1 MNQMLKVGMV
11 AGLAVALFGCASTK
25 EDFWSSQTRTSL
37 EPMKFTP
44 VYQVMQDKGLVKGEA
59 NEEFTWWGFVGTGP
73 DSFSNEIGAFGLGN
87 AMCEAAF
94 YDACK
99 KSGATI
105 LLAPRYSITKK
116 RGIFWFSGTTK
127 VEVEGIPAK
136 LTNAEIVK

>member
-1 MNQMLKVGMV
+1 MNRVIKIG
-11 AGLAVALFGCASTK
+11 ACVALAIGMAGCASTK

-44 VYQVMQDKGLVKGEA
+44 VYEVMKDKGLVKGVSA
-59 NEEFTWWGFVGTGP
+59 EEFTWWGIVGTGP
-73 DSFSNEIGAFGLGN
+73 TSFANELGTFGFGN

-116 RGIFWFSGTTK
+116 RGWFWFSGTTQ

-136 LTNAEIVK
+136 LTNAEVVK